1 MYPNNPIQL
10 EKLAYTRQEEIL
22 RELPNRHV
30 YELPPEEG
38 FSVRR
43 VKLKRLIPLGF
54 LVALAWL
61 VSMITGARSVSEDGY
76 S

>member
-38 FSVRR
+38 F
-43 VKLKRLIPLGF
+43 PCG
-54 LVALAWL
+54 
-61 VSMITGARSVSEDGY
+61 G
-76 S
+76 

>member
-1 MYPNNPIQL
+1 MFTNNPL
-10 EKLAYTRQEEIL
+10 HVEKLAYTKQEEIL

-43 VKLKRLIPLGF
+43 VKFKRWIPVGL

-61 VSMITGARSVSEDGY
+61 VSVLTGARSMPEDHYG
-76 S
+76 